1 MAKQSSMIRDL
12 VINVKANDLTK
23 TANESERLVSAM
35 VDAAEGSE
43 LLKGEL
49 ASVSKSLTSIRKQAE
64 STQAVFQNFQLN
76 ASFKKSLDSLMHNM
90 AQLRNAAE
98 PLKGI
103 TIGIN
108 LKVGNL
114 TALQGQIE
122 KSVQGLDISINL
134 KVGNLQATNTKLE
147 SVVNSLQD
155 AAVGV
160 ELLNTELSNTKS
172 MIAAIAIDAD
182 IAATALGKV
191 ALSKGLENGL
201 DNVVH
206 VLNNISEEIVQ
217 LNLDTQESFGKMDK
231 SVELLDDSLGSVNK
245 TLHQTKFATR
255 DVKKSTDT
263 LSTNIDKIANSNT
276 NMGKKVADSTRGMR
290 NQSRMM
296 GDLAKLAGPI
306 PATFAIIS
314 AHIWAISA
322 AFDYLASGDQLNRL
336 ENIGTVIGANIG
348 LPVQSLARQM
358 VEVTNGAISYE
369 AALRKAA
376 NASGYGFSSDE
387 LAKMTEVARR
397 AAVVMGVDMDDALN
411 RIIKGV
417 SKQEI
422 ELLDELGITV
432 RLTEAQSAYAKQ
444 LGVSADSLTSYQK
457 QQAYLQAVLAQ
468 SEKAFGFLSKTD
480 LGATGLERL
489 GAAAAS
495 TTSKIAQLM
504 ATVANFA
511 LGDALKETE
520 LDKARNKLEELE
532 NTLDSLRMALAKG
545 NLGAGSKLAG
555 GVLNDEDIA
564 ATGTEVAKL
573 RAELKAAG
581 LQYDETTNSIVKVT
595 DVTGGWMGI
604 NAEATKAAREY
615 NTAMNN
621 NRASVDRLIALSP
634 KYQEMLN
641 KQREIQNELVK
652 QFGYLD
658 SFPGAQSL
666 IASLTEISKNTDAL
680 GKTGKEG
687 IGKFRDAIKDTKD
700 PISDYNTSLQDVVKS
715 YEMIDKL
722 KVNFPMIPQAALD
735 KLTSYVDKIREA
747 MGFGSRGAVNDAIS
761 RGQAYQNF
769 ITNTR
774 DVSGI
779 SGAQTNLSGVGGLSG
794 SSDVTNARRELAEY
808 SKELELVKG
817 KMSDSLNGDER
828 LANTAKQHE
837 LQQKIYEAE
846 LRVIQTN
853 QTLADSKRAILEQ
866 DTRRNNLE
874 MQYNQMTAAGASV
887 ASLKNELA
895 DLQNMASAQERLGIA
910 AEIRYQTQTD
920 ILDKQYQ
927 INAATVAEEVAAI
940 SRKRAIDG
948 VSVAMSEYSDYLSG
962 NVVETAQAVDAEKA
976 WESAVQT
983 RAKYQEAFAAGNAG
997 IKQDTLIAADLEVER
1012 ARLAAL
1018 IAREAEV
1025 AAISNRDS
1033 LNLQIDAS
1041 KLNLGELSVAKSQAD
1056 IEQTHLENLESQKA
1070 SKTAILDQTLKAA
1083 EAEAKVN
1090 DILASRARGLLAGG
1104 IGAIQGENQAQ
1115 YTSTFGMNAEQAQ
1128 LAGQSDKLANVANSF
1143 DQLASYDQPF
1153 ANVAANL
1160 SQMAIA
1166 IQDNAGAME
1175 IASMAGQTI
1184 TSMYQMN
1191 GQAAVDAIDAQI
1203 AAEQKRDGKSAESLA
1218 KIRALEAKKIE
1229 TTRKTARQTII
1240 MQTAVGVAN
1249 ALAMG
1254 NPFIGIPMAI
1264 AVAAMGM
1271 QALKAADSSA
1281 EASLAGLDSTSST
1294 GSLTLGDRTNKVD
1307 TARTANAGELS
1318 YIQGSS
1324 GIGGIQNFTPR
1335 ASGGSVSAGHAY
1347 IAGEK
1352 GPELIV
1358 PKTDSVVSDA
1368 QTTRSG
1374 GSLGGSITLNVNA
1387 IDARSF
1393 QDLVYANPRIF
1404 QDAVEISL
1412 NQQGRSLT

>member
-1 MAKQSSMIRDL
+1 MANKSLIRDL
-12 VINVKANDLTK
+12 VINIKANDLTK

-90 AQLRNAAE
+90 AQLRNTAE
-98 PLKGI
+98 TLKGI
-103 TIGIN
+103 SIGIN

-134 KVGNLQATNTKLE
+134 KAGNLQATNNKLE
-147 SVVNSLQD
+147 TVVNSLQD
-155 AAVGV
+155 AAAGV

-172 MIAAIAIDAD
+172 MIAAIAVDAD

-191 ALSKGLENGL
+191 ALSKGLENDL
-201 DNVVH
+201 NDVVH

-231 SVELLDDSLGSVNK
+231 SFEILDDSLGGINK

-263 LSTNIDKIANSNT
+263 VATNIDKISNSNA
-276 NMGKKVADSTRGMR
+276 NLGKRVADSTRGMR

-306 PATFAIIS
+306 PAAFAIIS
-314 AHIWAISA
+314 AHVWAISA

-336 ENIGTVIGANIG
+336 ENLGTVIGANIG

-444 LGVSADSLTSYQK
+444 LGVSADALTSYQK
-457 QQAYLQAVLAQ
+457 QQAYLQAVLLQ
-468 SEKAFGFLSKTD
+468 SEKAFGFLTRTD
-480 LGATGLERL
+480 LGATGIERL

-495 TTSKIAQLM
+495 TTSKLAQLM
-504 ATVANFA
+504 ASVANFA

-520 LDKARNKLEELE
+520 LDKTRNKLEELE
-532 NTLDSLRMALAKG
+532 DTLNSLRLSLQKG

-555 GVLNDEDIA
+555 GVLDDEDIA
-564 ATGTEVAKL
+564 AVGAEVAKL
-573 RAELKAAG
+573 KAELKAAG
-581 LQYDETTNSIVKVT
+581 LQYDETTNSIVKVV
-595 DVTGGWMGI
+595 DVTGGFLNI
-604 NAEATKAAREY
+604 STEATKAAQDY
-615 NTAMNN
+615 NLALMNN
-621 NRASVDRLIALSP
+621 RGSVERLIALSP
-634 KYQEMLN
+634 KYQELLA
-641 KQREIQNELVK
+641 KQQTIQNELVK

-666 IASLTEISKNTDAL
+666 VRALTEISNNTDAL

-687 IGKFRDAIKDTKD
+687 VGKFRDAIKDTKD
-700 PISDYNTSLQDVVKS
+700 PIVDYNTSLQDVIKS

-735 KLTSYVDKIREA
+735 KLTSYVDKVRES
-747 MGFGSRGAVNDAIS
+747 MGFGSRAAVSGALG
-761 RGQAYQNF
+761 RGQAYQDF

-774 DVSGI
+774 DMSGVV
-779 SGAQTNLSGVGGLSG
+779 GAQTNLAGVGGLSG
-794 SSDVTNARRELAEY
+794 SSDVANARRELAEY
-808 SKELELVKG
+808 TKELDLVKG
-817 KMSDSLNGDER
+817 KVNDSLNGDER
-828 LANTAKQHE
+828 LANMAKQRE
-837 LQQKIYEAE
+837 LQQKIYETE

-874 MQYNQMTAAGASV
+874 MQYNQMTAAGANV
-887 ASLKNELA
+887 ASLKNELS
-895 DLQNMASAQERLGIA
+895 DLQNMAAAQEQLGVA

-927 INAATVAEEVAAI
+927 INAAVVAENIATISRNKAISDVSASISEYKDYMSGIIAETNQVLVAENAWVAAI
-940 SRKRAIDG
+940 KTRD
-948 VSVAMSEYSDYLSG
+948 EY
-962 NVVETAQAVDAEKA
+962 QKA
-976 WESAVQT
+976 FS
-983 RAKYQEAFAAGNAG
+983 AGNAG
-997 IKQDTLIAADLEVER
+997 VKQETIIAADLEVER
-1012 ARLAAL
+1012 ARLATL

-1025 AAISNRDS
+1025 AATADRDS
-1033 LNLQIDAS
+1033 LNLQIAAS
-1041 KLNLGELSVAKSQAD
+1041 RLNLGELEIARNQLD
-1056 IEQTHLENLESQKA
+1056 IEQAHLDNLELQKA
-1070 SKTAILDQTLKAA
+1070 SKTAILKQTLKVV
-1083 EAEAKVN
+1083 EAEARVN
-1090 DILASRARGLLAGG
+1090 DLLASRRRDLIAGG

-1115 YTSTFGMNAEQAQ
+1115 YTSTFGMNAGQAQ

-1175 IASMAGQTI
+1175 IASMAGQAI

-1281 EASLAGLDSTSST
+1281 EASLAGLDSTSTT

-1307 TARTANAGELS
+1307 TARSANAGELS

-1335 ASGGSVSAGHAY
+1335 ASGGSVSASHAY

-1368 QTTRSG
+1368 QTTRSS
-1374 GSLGGSITLNVNA
+1374 GSSGGSITLNVNA

-1412 NQQGRSLT
+1412 NQQGRSLS